1 MKIIHITQCYN
12 DGFGYHENILPKYQ
26 LKLGHDVIVVTS
38 ERESYFKEL
47 SDKNR
52 RKEPREYMEGPVRI
66 VRIPIKGEFRGR
78 FVIFA
83 NLKDVLEIERPDY
96 IFHHGLIQPSLFTI
110 SGYKKK
116 HPSVFVVADEH
127 ADLTNSARNVFWKIG
142 YYNFAWKN
150 ALKRSLKYIDIV
162 FGVTPARCYF
172 LNEELGVP
180 WSLIRLLPQGAD
192 EDLAQS
198 INSDTLKEND
208 SKERLL
214 VITGGKI
221 NKNKNVL
228 SLFDAITGLDL
239 ELRVFGAL
247 SAEMKAEIADN
258 PPYNVI
264 FHGWQ
269 NRVQTFKLLAQ
280 ADIAIW
286 NKLHTN
292 LIEDAIA
299 TLTPLILR
307 YHGSTCY
314 QIRNNGFYL
323 YSDNPNEIRQ
333 HLEFIIRHKEILF
346 EMRQEARKI
355 RDFLSYNRIAQ
366 ESIDYYY
373 DKAPKITHEI
383 IMNDPM
389 CLPKNKEFRKLK

>member
-1 MKIIHITQCYN
+1 MKIMHVSQWYN
-12 DGFGYHENILPKYQ
+12 NGFGYHENLLPKYQ
-26 LKLGHDVIVVTS
+26 AKMGHDVILVTS
-38 ERESYFKEL
+38 DREFYFKEL
-47 SDKNR
+47 LDK
-52 RKEPREYMEGPVRI
+52 RKLKEQRTYLDGPVRI
-66 VRIPIKGEFRGR
+66 IRIPIKGEFRGR

-83 NLKDVLEIERPDY
+83 NLKDILEIEKPDY
-96 IFHHGLIQPSLFTI
+96 IFHHGLTHPSLLTVLK
-110 SGYKKK
+110 YKKR
-116 HPSVFVVADEH
+116 HPSVFVAADNH
-127 ADLTNSARNVFWKIG
+127 ADLNISGRRYLWKIG
-142 YYNFAWKN
+142 YYNFAWKK
-150 ALKRSLKYIDIV
+150 ALARNLKYLDIV

-172 LNEELGVP
+172 AYEELGIP

-192 EDLAQS
+192 EDLAEAIMPDS
-198 INSDTLKEND
+198 FIENN
-208 SKERLL
+208 SKEKLV

-221 NKNKNVL
+221 NKNKNII
-228 SLFDAITGLDL
+228 SLFDATAGLDL
-239 ELRVFGAL
+239 ELRVFGVL
-247 SAEMKAEIADN
+247 SQEIKAKIADN
-258 PPYNVI
+258 PPCNVI
-264 FHGWQ
+264 FYGWQ
-269 NRVQTFKLLAQ
+269 NREQTFKLLAQ

-286 NKLHTN
+286 NKQHTN

-323 YSDNPNEIRQ
+323 YSDTPNEMRQ